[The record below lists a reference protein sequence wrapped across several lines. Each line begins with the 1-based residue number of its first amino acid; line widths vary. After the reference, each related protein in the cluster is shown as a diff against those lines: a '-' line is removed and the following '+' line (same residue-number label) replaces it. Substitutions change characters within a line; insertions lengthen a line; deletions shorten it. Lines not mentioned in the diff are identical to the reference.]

1 MCMCSQVGFAWSHGF
16 VLSLGEQYL
25 LIRSLMYSHT
35 AHSISAYFSL
45 VSSRG
50 LHMLLRVIMSMVH

>member
-1 MCMCSQVGFAWSHGF
+1 MVEW
-16 VLSLGEQYL
+16 VLSLGEQYI

-35 AHSISAYFSL
+35 AQSMSAHSSL
-45 VSSRG
+45 VGSQG